1 MFILTILEKIKEMRL
16 KFCHGSVT
24 VSRWPIMKKAIA
36 KLTNTQLSK
45 LQYATKNKTGTAL
58 RITKKSF

>member
-1 MFILTILEKIKEMRL
+1 MKKTDSNSNVTDEGNNQSMFI
-16 KFCHGSVT
+16 VT
-24 VSRWPIMKKAIA
+24 VLRWPIMKKAIA

-58 RITKKSF
+58 RITKKNF